1 MVTVRAKQVNVR
13 LKRQKREKEE
23 EEEEKQDHK
32 TGYSAI

>member
-13 LKRQKREKEE
+13 LKRQKREKK